1 MKLTTPLTPWLA
13 LALSLSTLNIAAN
26 AAPTISSDEASANA
40 PSYISAERLTHST
53 PRRMDGF
60 QRMLER
66 RYKRQQERNEL
77 AEVSAAEY
85 SDEADNVLLGRVW
98 NAVHGGLSM
107 QQDVGSTLSKF
118 LDCISIGDVSATKRS
133 KKHNIKEPA
142 YHKQPLDHFDNTT
155 QAQFEQRFFYSTRHY
170 KPASARKNGE
180 AVPIYILDSGEADA
194 AARIPF
200 LDTGILDILS
210 KATGGVGIVLEHRY
224 YGTSLPNRTELG
236 SGDAWGVD
244 QLRWLTNKQALEDSA
259 DFIRNLDIPGTD
271 NSEKRKIIY
280 YGGSYPGARAA
291 HMRLLYP
298 ELVHGAIASSAV
310 VTAVDEFPEY
320 FYPIARGAPTNC
332 SQAIQAAIAG
342 IDEIVA
348 PNPLTGGDQPERDAN
363 RTQQL
368 LELFGLQGLTNLG
381 DLANLNTYPLGSF
394 QSLNWDPKVSSTEF
408 GQFCD
413 VLTTYG
419 TKQGYVTDSPS
430 AHAEAQ
436 GLNVSRE
443 VHAYVHYMR
452 TNYVQPCTQ
461 GEDGQPGSTADECFG
476 TDYDAFASET
486 ELSAGRAWTFQYC
499 STWGYIMTAPPLPR
513 YLPTPDG
520 KSKYFVSSGPKLL
533 STLLDYDYAHE
544 ICEKG
549 FPAGQHL
556 TMRERPDIDEVNR
569 LGNFN
574 LSVDRLAFV
583 DGQYDPWRPATVHSE
598 EFASGGARADT
609 IQRPFKLIPDCWH
622 HCDENGLKDDKKTPE
637 RVRLIHEQQVEFV
650 KQWLK
655 QD

>member
-1 MKLTTPLTPWLA
+1 MATSLTPWLA
-13 LALSLSTLNIAAN
+13 LALSLSAFGTSTNAVPTTGSDDTSADAAFH
-26 AAPTISSDEASANA
+26 
-40 PSYISAERLTHST
+40 ISAERLTHST

-66 RYKRQQERNEL
+66 RYKKQQQRYEL
-77 AEVSAAEY
+77 VESSYAEY
-85 SDEADNVLLGRVW
+85 SDESDNDLLGRVW
-98 NAVHGGLSM
+98 SAVQTGFSV
-107 QQDVGSTLSKF
+107 QQGVGSTLSKYF
-118 LDCISIGDVSATKRS
+118 DYISVGDVSATKKS
-133 KKHNIKEPA
+133 KKHNIKDPA

-155 QAQFEQRFFYSTRHY
+155 QAQFDQRFFYSTRHY
-170 KPASARKNGE
+170 KPASSRKAGE

-194 AARIPF
+194 TARIPF

-210 KATGGVGIVLEHRY
+210 KATGGIGIVLEHRY

-236 SGDAWGVD
+236 PGDAWGVD
-244 QLRWLTNKQALEDSA
+244 QLRWLTNKQALKDSA
-259 DFIRNLDIPGTD
+259 EFIRNLNIPGTD

-280 YGGSYPGARAA
+280 YGGSYPGGRAA

-320 FYPIARGAPTNC
+320 FYPIGRGAPTNC

-348 PNPLTGGDQPERDAN
+348 PNPLTGGDQPDRDAN

-368 LELFGLQGLTNLG
+368 LELFGLEGLTNLG
-381 DLANLNTYPLGSF
+381 DLANLNTYPLGAF

-408 GQFCD
+408 GKFCE

-419 TKQGYVTDSPS
+419 TKDGYELDSLS
-430 AHAEAQ
+430 ARLESQ

-443 VHAYVHYMR
+443 VHAYANYMR

-461 GEDGQPGSTADECFG
+461 GEDGQPGASADECFG

-486 ELSAGRAWTFQYC
+486 KLSAGRAWTFQYC
-499 STWGYIMTAPPLPR
+499 STWGYIMTAPPVPR
-513 YLPTPDG
+513 YLPSPDG
-520 KSKYFVSSGPKLL
+520 KSKYFVSSGPKLV
-533 STLLDYDYAHE
+533 SSLLDYDYAHE

-549 FPAGQHL
+549 FPAGEHY
-556 TMRERPDIDEVNR
+556 TMPARPDIDEVNR
-569 LGNFN
+569 LGNFH

-598 EFASGGARADT
+598 EYAYGGARADT

-622 HCDENGLKDDKKTPE
+622 HCDENGVKDEKKTPE

-650 KQWLK
+650 KEWLK

>member
-1 MKLTTPLTPWLA
+1 MKLAASLTPWLA
-13 LALSLSTLNIAAN
+13 LALSLSALSTGTGAV
-26 AAPTISSDEASANA
+26 PTSDPGQGVGGSALK
-40 PSYISAERLTHST
+40 YHISAERLTHST

-66 RYKRQQERNEL
+66 RYQKQQERLEH
-77 AEVSAAEY
+77 ERTAAALTQRE
-85 SDEADNVLLGRVW
+85 DDDILGRVMT
-98 NAVHGGLSM
+98 AVRGGLSM
-107 QQDVGSTLSKF
+107 QEGVGSTLAKF
-118 LDCISIGDVSATKRS
+118 AEYLDIDVSK
-133 KKHNIKEPA
+133 KKDKHNIEEPA
-142 YHKQPLDHFDNTT
+142 YLRQALDHFDNTT
-155 QAQFEQRFFYSTRHY
+155 EAQFDQRFFYSTRHY
-170 KPASARKNGE
+170 KPASKRKNGE

-194 AARIPF
+194 RVRIPF

-210 KATGGVGIVLEHRY
+210 KATGGIGIVLEHRY

-236 SGDAWGVD
+236 PGDAWGVD

-259 DFIRNLDIPGTD
+259 EFIRNLNIPGTD

-280 YGGSYPGARAA
+280 YGGSYPGGRAA

-320 FYPIARGAPTNC
+320 FYPIGRGAPTNC

-348 PNPLTGGDQPERDAN
+348 PNPLTGGDQPDRDAN

-368 LELFGLQGLTNLG
+368 LELFGLQGLSNLG
-381 DLANLNTYPLGSF
+381 DLANLNTYPLGAF

-408 GQFCD
+408 GEFCN
-413 VLTTYG
+413 VLTSYG
-419 TKQGYVTDSPS
+419 AKGYEKDSVS
-430 AHAEAQ
+430 ARAEAA
-436 GLNVSRE
+436 GLDVSRE
-443 VHAYVHYMR
+443 VHAYAHYMR
-452 TNYVQPCTQ
+452 TNYVEPCTK
-461 GEDGQPGSTADECFG
+461 GEDGFAGNTPDECFA
-476 TDYDAFASET
+476 TDFDAFADET
-486 ELSAGRAWTFQYC
+486 KLSAGRAWTFQYC
-499 STWGYIMTAPPLPR
+499 STWGYIMTAPPVPQ

-520 KSKYFVSSGPKLL
+520 KSKYFVSSGPKLV
-533 STLLDYDYAHE
+533 STLLDYAYAHE

-549 FPAGQHL
+549 FPSGEHF
-556 TMRERPDIDEVNR
+556 TMPERPEIDQVNS
-569 LGNFN
+569 LGSFD
-574 LSVDRLAFV
+574 LSVDRLAFI

-598 EFASGGARADT
+598 EYAYGGAREDT
-609 IQRPFKLIPDCWH
+609 VQRPFKLIPDCWH
-622 HCDENGLKDDKKTPE
+622 HCDENGVKDEKKTPE

-650 KQWLK
+650 KEWLK